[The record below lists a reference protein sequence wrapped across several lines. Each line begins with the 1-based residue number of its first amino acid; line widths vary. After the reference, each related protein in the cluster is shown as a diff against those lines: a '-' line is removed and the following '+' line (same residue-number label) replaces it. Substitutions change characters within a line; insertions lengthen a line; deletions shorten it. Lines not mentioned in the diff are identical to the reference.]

1 MNTEDL
7 DNLLRRFHRRINQI
21 ALIRAVAILAVVLLA
36 VWSTW
41 EPAHLDRRV
50 AALLVGV
57 VLLGWIVLALVS
69 FHLARMLQMA
79 RILLGTGQTDNA
91 RVWLG
96 RVMTGWSL
104 SSRIQLVACQHL
116 ASSFSGKDAHQEVV
130 SICRALLRH
139 RLSRLRHVAVNAR
152 LMLAD
157 SLLML
162 DRLAEAYEALRPL
175 YDLPLSLADRMKLLP
190 IQLRYELRSGQPALA
205 AESLP
210 EKVRIAELLESPQ
223 AALVHAMLAKA
234 CRRQAMYALAEFLIR
249 RARLYADLEPLAQ
262 RYNVI
267 ADIASADGSGRGVS
281 PEDHA

>member
-1 MNTEDL
+1 MSFAEL
-7 DNLLRRFHRRINQI
+7 DNLLRRFRRRINQI
-21 ALIRAVAILAVVLLA
+21 AVIRVLAILAVALLA
-36 VWSTW
+36 AWSTW
-41 EPAHLDRRV
+41 EPAQLDRRV

-116 ASSFSGKDAHQEVV
+116 ASSFSAKDGHEEVV
-130 SICRALLRH
+130 SICHELLRH
-139 RLSRLRHVAVNAR
+139 RLGRLKSVVVNTR

-162 DRLAEAYEALRPL
+162 DRVGEAYEALKPL
-175 YDLPLSLADRMKLLP
+175 SDLPLSLADRMKMLP
-190 IQLRYELRSGQPALA
+190 IQLRYELRAGQPALA

-234 CRRQAMYALAEFLIR
+234 CRRQGMHAQAEFLIR
-249 RARLYADLEPLAQ
+249 RARLYADLAPLAQ
-262 RYNVI
+262 RYEVI
-267 ADIASADGSGRGVS
+267 ADVAAADGG
-281 PEDHA
+281 PDPHAPFP

>member
-1 MNTEDL
+1 MSLTEL

-21 ALIRAVAILAVVLLA
+21 AVIRILAIVTVALLA

-41 EPAHLDRRV
+41 EPAQLDRRV
-50 AALLVGV
+50 AALLVSV
-57 VLLGWIVLALVS
+57 VLLGWIALALVS

-116 ASSFSGKDAHQEVV
+116 ASSFLAKDSHEEVV
-130 SICRALLRH
+130 SICGELLRH
-139 RLSRLRHVAVNAR
+139 RLGRLKNVAVNAR

-162 DRLAEAYEALRPL
+162 DRVGEACEALEPL

-190 IQLRYELRSGQPALA
+190 IQLRYELRAGQPALA
-205 AESLP
+205 TESLS

-223 AALVHAMLAKA
+223 AALAHAMLAKA
-234 CRRQAMYALAEFLIR
+234 CRRKGMHAQAEFLMR

-262 RYNVI
+262 RYKEI
-267 ADIASADGSGRGVS
+267 ADVTEADGG
-281 PEDHA
+281 PDAHAPFP